1 MGRHFSLATLM
12 LVVAIAAIAAASS
25 RAAVVDAWRGT
36 SHEALA
42 LAVLGAGAGSFFGL
56 CLGIWN
62 RGTWIGFVGTLIG
75 GSCLGAAAGAQFATR
90 VDWLVI
96 FMAPVILLPVLLLV
110 ANNRRR
116 KKEQL
121 APLDLFRE
129 T

>member
-1 MGRHFSLATLM
+1 
-12 LVVAIAAIAAASS
+12 
-25 RAAVVDAWRGT
+25 
-36 SHEALA
+36 
-42 LAVLGAGAGSFFGL
+42 
-56 CLGIWN
+56 
-62 RGTWIGFVGTLIG
+62 
-75 GSCLGAAAGAQFATR
+75 LGAAAGAQFATR